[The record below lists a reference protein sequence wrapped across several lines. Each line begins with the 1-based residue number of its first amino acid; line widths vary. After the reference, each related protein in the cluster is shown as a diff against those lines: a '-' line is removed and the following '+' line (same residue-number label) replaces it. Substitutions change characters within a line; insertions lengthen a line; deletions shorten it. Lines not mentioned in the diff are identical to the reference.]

1 MTAGDLYRAK
11 AVDMAARARA
21 DKTSAGKAEYAR
33 LSLGYLRL
41 AEEADKKIKTK
52 ILDEKMPAITQQVR
66 SLRLLHRLLAHVQH
80 AQKGNREM
88 PVVAYRG
95 RDRSDP
101 VIAGSKSAS
110 A

>member
-21 DKTSAGKAEYAR
+21 DTTRAGKAEYAR

-52 ILDEKMPAITQQVR
+52 IFDESMPAITQQVR
-66 SLRLLHRLLAHVQH
+66 SRRLLHRLLEQIQQQ
-80 AQKGNREM
+80 QKRDLEK
-88 PVVAYRG
+88 VAL
-95 RDRSDP
+95 
-101 VIAGSKSAS
+101 
-110 A
+110 

>member
-1 MTAGDLYRAK
+1 MTAGDLYRTK

-21 DKTSAGKAEYAR
+21 DKTRAGKAEYAR

-52 ILDEKMPAITQQVR
+52 ILDERMPAITQQVR

-101 VIAGSKSAS
+101 VIAGSRSAS